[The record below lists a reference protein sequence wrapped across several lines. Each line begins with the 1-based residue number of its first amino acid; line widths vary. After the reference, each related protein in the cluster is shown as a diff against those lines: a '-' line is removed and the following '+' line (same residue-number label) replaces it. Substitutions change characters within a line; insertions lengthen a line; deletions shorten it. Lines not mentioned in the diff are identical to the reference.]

1 MAEGVDNSLSIQ
13 SVDPSRG
20 KPSPVEQPKLAEKA
34 DAPEISSQSLTEEI
48 SDKSA
53 RASDA
58 VRSTAETISPEKLGQ
73 LIRELEEQLPTTASK
88 GLRFQM
94 DETLNRPIVSVVD
107 KESGQ
112 VLRQLPTEE
121 VVRAARNIDYMRGI
135 LFDDYT

>member
-1 MAEGVDNSLSIQ
+1 MVEGTDNSLSVQ
-13 SVDPSRG
+13 SVEPSTG
-20 KPSPVEQPKLAEKA
+20 KPSSVERPEPARKA
-34 DAPEISSQSLTEEI
+34 ATPEISKQSLTEEI

-58 VRSTAETISPEKLGQ
+58 VQSTAETISPDKLGQ

-94 DETLNRPIVSVVD
+94 DETLNRPIISVVD

-121 VVRAARNIDYMRGI
+121 VVRAVRNIDYMRGI
-135 LFDDYT
+135 LFDDYS

>member
-13 SVDPSRG
+13 SVDPGRG
-20 KPSPVEQPKLAEKA
+20 KVSPLEKPEPLEKV
-34 DAPEISSQSLTEEI
+34 DASKISSQSLTEEI
-48 SDKSA
+48 ADKSE

-107 KESGQ
+107 KDSGQ

-121 VVRAARNIDYMRGI
+121 VVRSARNIDYMRGI

>member
-13 SVDPSRG
+13 TVDPSRG
-20 KPSPVEQPKLAEKA
+20 KPSPVERSEPAKKG
-34 DAPEISSQSLTEEI
+34 DAPEISDQSMAEEI

-58 VRSTAETISPEKLGQ
+58 VRSTAEAISPEKLGQ

-94 DETLNRPIVSVVD
+94 DETLNRPIISVVD

>member
-20 KPSPVEQPKLAEKA
+20 KPSPVEKPEPVKKA
-34 DAPEISSQSLTEEI
+34 DAPKISSQSLTEEI

-58 VRSTAETISPEKLGQ
+58 VRSTAETISPEKLSQ

>member
-20 KPSPVEQPKLAEKA
+20 KPSPVERPEPPEKA
-34 DAPEISSQSLTEEI
+34 DAPKISDQSVTEEI

-73 LIRELEEQLPTTASK
+73 LIRELEEQLPTTSSK

>member
-20 KPSPVEQPKLAEKA
+20 KPSPVEQPEPVKKA
-34 DAPEISSQSLTEEI
+34 NAPKISSQSLTEEI

>member
-20 KPSPVEQPKLAEKA
+20 KPSPVEQPKPPEKA

>member
-1 MAEGVDNSLSIQ
+1 MAEGVDNTLSIQ
-13 SVDPSRG
+13 SIDPPAV
-20 KPSPVEQPKLAEKA
+20 KPSPVERPQPDKKA
-34 DAPEISSQSLTEEI
+34 DVPKISDQSVTEEI

-73 LIRELEEQLPTTASK
+73 LIRELEEKLPTTASK

-135 LFDDYT
+135 LFDDYS

>member
-20 KPSPVEQPKLAEKA
+20 KPSPVEQPEPVKKA
-34 DAPEISSQSLTEEI
+34 NAPKISSQSLTEEI

-58 VRSTAETISPEKLGQ
+58 VRSTAETISPEKLSQ

>member
-1 MAEGVDNSLSIQ
+1 MAEGVDNTLSIQ
-13 SVDPSRG
+13 SIDPPAV
-20 KPSPVEQPKLAEKA
+20 KHSPVERPQPDKKA
-34 DAPEISSQSLTEEI
+34 DVPKISDQSVAEEI

-73 LIRELEEQLPTTASK
+73 LIRELEEKLPTTASK

>member
-13 SVDPSRG
+13 TVDPSRA
-20 KPSPVEQPKLAEKA
+20 KPSPVERSEPAKKG
-34 DAPEISSQSLTEEI
+34 DAPEISDQSMAEEI

-58 VRSTAETISPEKLGQ
+58 VRSTAEAISPEKLGQ

-94 DETLNRPIVSVVD
+94 DETLNRPIISVVD
-107 KESGQ
+107 RESGQ

>member
-1 MAEGVDNSLSIQ
+1 MAEGVDNTLSIQ
-13 SVDPSRG
+13 SIDPPAV
-20 KPSPVEQPKLAEKA
+20 KPSPVERPQPDKKA
-34 DAPEISSQSLTEEI
+34 DVPKISDQSVTEEI

-73 LIRELEEQLPTTASK
+73 LIRELEEKLPTTASK

>member
-20 KPSPVEQPKLAEKA
+20 KPSPVEQPKPTEKA

-53 RASDA
+53 RASNA

>member
-20 KPSPVEQPKLAEKA
+20 KPSPVERPEPPEKA
-34 DAPEISSQSLTEEI
+34 DAPKIPDQSVTEEI

-73 LIRELEEQLPTTASK
+73 LIRELEEQLPTTSSK

>member
-1 MAEGVDNSLSIQ
+1 MAEDVDTSLSIKSIEPSQGKPPPVAASDKVEKAVVPKISDQ
-13 SVDPSRG
+13 SVTD
-20 KPSPVEQPKLAEKA
+20 EM
-34 DAPEISSQSLTEEI
+34 TN
-48 SDKSA
+48 KSA

-58 VRSTAETISPEKLGQ
+58 VRSTAETNSPERLGQ

-88 GLRFQM
+88 GLRFQI
-94 DETLNRPIVSVVD
+94 DETLNRPIISVVD

-135 LFDDYT
+135 LFDDYS

>member
-1 MAEGVDNSLSIQ
+1 MAEGVDNTLSIE
-13 SVDPSRG
+13 SIDPSRV
-20 KPSPVEQPKLAEKA
+20 KPSPVERPEPATKA
-34 DAPEISSQSLTEEI
+34 DAAKISSQSLTEEI

-58 VRSTAETISPEKLGQ
+58 VRSTADTISPEKLGQ
-73 LIRELEEQLPTTASK
+73 LIRELEEKLPTTASK

-107 KESGQ
+107 KESGL

-135 LFDDYT
+135 LFDDYS